1 MDPKTN
7 SDNSNQSVDKL
18 VLADL
23 RSLTA
28 VDPSRFHKI
37 VSLFLDGLAV
47 DLPSIRSALA
57 AKDKAR
63 LKELVHALKG
73 TSASMG
79 ATRLATLCAE
89 MEEACE
95 ADQFKSAGEEF
106 TNIEAES
113 SRVTAI
119 LAAEIAR

>member
-1 MDPKTN
+1 
-7 SDNSNQSVDKL
+7 VDKL
-18 VLADL
+18 MLADL

-37 VSLFLDGLAV
+37 VSLFLDGLAA
-47 DLPSIRSALA
+47 DLSSIRLALVA
-57 AKDKAR
+57 EDKAR

-79 ATRLATLCAE
+79 AARLAALCTE

-95 ADQFKSAGEEF
+95 ADQFKLAGRELA
-106 TNIEAES
+106 NIEAES
-113 SRVTAI
+113 SCVAAI